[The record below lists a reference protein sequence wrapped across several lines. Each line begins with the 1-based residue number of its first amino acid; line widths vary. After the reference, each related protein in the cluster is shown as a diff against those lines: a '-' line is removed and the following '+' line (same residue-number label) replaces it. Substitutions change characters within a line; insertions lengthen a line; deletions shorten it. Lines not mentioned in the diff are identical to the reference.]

1 MELTAEKYFSSM
13 EEARFEIKKFCIK
26 NFYQYCVKNSNQKIF
41 TIECKVDGCPFR
53 ISCNKRQDEKVYISR
68 LTLQHT
74 CALLNNQTK
83 VTAAF
88 VADSV
93 LETVTDNPEITIG
106 HIRNN
111 VKRENNLPIGFMK
124 AYRAKNM
131 AHEVA
136 FGNMQDSFKKIP
148 SFLETVCQAGGN
160 AFMESEDSRFKRCF
174 ICLKTCEHGLI
185 FFLTNTFCGCLS
197 YQK

>member
-1 MELTAEKYFSSM
+1 M
-13 EEARFEIKKFCIK
+13 
-26 NFYQYCVKNSNQKIF
+26 KNSNQKIF

-53 ISCNKRQDEKVYISR
+53 ISCNKRQDEKVFISR

-174 ICLKTCEHGLI
+174 ICLYQY
-185 FFLTNTFCGCLS
+185 FLWMPVISKMSIMVLYWLHVPLMVMVKLFLLHMALQT
-197 YQK
+197 